1 MVEIVD
7 RVVLESVE
15 KEDIKGFT
23 PETVV
28 WPFGRKGPVIFTN
41 VGGEARRL
49 GDWPVDPTGPTT
61 LLFYQITKIRQDS
74 KNPVVPNINP
84 GDKGYFEK
92 LPGQVGWR
100 TVGRIDQ

>member
-7 RVVLESVE
+7 RVVSESVE

-49 GDWPVDPTGPTT
+49 RDWPIDPTGPCP
-61 LLFYQITKIRQDS
+61 DPMS
-74 KNPVVPNINP
+74 SNPFSPT
-84 GDKGYFEK
+84 
-92 LPGQVGWR
+92 R
-100 TVGRIDQ
+100 T